1 MNSVII
7 LGSGNLATHLTKAFL
22 KSKFVDLTQVYS
34 RNIENITYLKDKTS
48 ITDNLNSLKEADIY
62 IISISDDAISGFSK
76 KLSLKGKLV
85 VHTSGS
91 VNMTALNGDFNKGV
105 FYPLQTFTKG
115 KKVKFKNIPICIETE
130 DNSQLLKLE
139 KLASAISKN
148 VYIIDSKQREKLHLS
163 AVFVNNFT
171 NHLYSISDDICK
183 ENKVPFEILLPL
195 IKETAKKVSAMYPS
209 ESQTGPA
216 KRNDTKTIEHQLKQL
231 SDNQKEIYTV
241 LTKSII
247 KKYN

>member
-7 LGSGNLATHLTKAFL
+7 LGSGNLATHLTKTFI
-22 KSKFVDLTQVYS
+22 KCKTIDLIQVYS
-34 RNIENITYLKDKTS
+34 RNLENITYLNGKVN
-48 ITDNLNSLKEADIY
+48 ITDDLQLLKEADIY
-62 IISISDDAISGFSK
+62 VISISDNAISNFSK
-76 KLSLKGKLV
+76 NLSLKGKLV

-91 VNMTALNGDFNKGV
+91 VPLNDLKGNFEKGV
-105 FYPLQTFTKG
+105 FYPLQTFTKE

-130 DNSQLLKLE
+130 SNDQLEKLE

-148 VYIIDSKQREKLHLS
+148 VYIINSKQREKLHLS
-163 AVFVNNFT
+163 AVFINNFT
-171 NHLYSISDDICK
+171 NHLYSIAEEICK

-195 IKETAKKVSAMYPS
+195 IKETAKKVSVMSPS

-216 KRNDTKTIEHQLKQL
+216 KRNDTKTIEQQLEQL
-231 SDNQKEIYTV
+231 SDNQKEIYTI

>member
-1 MNSVII
+1 M
-7 LGSGNLATHLTKAFL
+7 LAPL
-22 KSKFVDLTQVYS
+22 
-34 RNIENITYLKDKTS
+34 
-48 ITDNLNSLKEADIY
+48 IY
-62 IISISDDAISGFSK
+62 IISISDNAISNFSK
-76 KLSLKGKLV
+76 TLSLKGKLV

-91 VNMTALNGDFNKGV
+91 VPLNELKGNFKKGV
-105 FYPLQTFTKG
+105 FYPLQTFTKE
-115 KKVKFKNIPICIETE
+115 KKIKFKNIPICIETE
-130 DNSQLLKLE
+130 SNDQLLKLE

-171 NHLYSISDDICK
+171 NHLYSIADKICI
-183 ENKVPFEILLPL
+183 ENKIPFEILFPL
-195 IKETAKKVSAMYPS
+195 IKETAKKIRVMPPN

-216 KRNDTKTIEHQLKQL
+216 KRNDTRTIKHQLEQL

>member
-7 LGSGNLATHLTKAFL
+7 LGSGNLATHLTKVFI
-22 KSKFVDLTQVYS
+22 KCKTVDLIQVYS
-34 RNIENITYLKDKTS
+34 RNLENITYLNGKVN
-48 ITDNLNSLKEADIY
+48 ITDDLQSLKEADIY
-62 IISISDDAISGFSK
+62 IISISDNAIPNFSK
-76 KLSLKGKLV
+76 TLLLKGKLV

-91 VNMTALNGDFNKGV
+91 VHMNELKGEFDKGV
-105 FYPLQTFTKG
+105 FYPLQTFTKE
-115 KKVKFKNIPICIETE
+115 KKIKFKNIPICIETE
-130 DNSQLLKLE
+130 SKDQLLKLE

-171 NHLYSISDDICK
+171 NHLYSIAKDICE

-195 IKETAKKVSAMYPS
+195 IRETAKKASIMSPS

-231 SDNQKEIYTV
+231 SDNQKGIYTI
-241 LTKSII
+241 LTESII